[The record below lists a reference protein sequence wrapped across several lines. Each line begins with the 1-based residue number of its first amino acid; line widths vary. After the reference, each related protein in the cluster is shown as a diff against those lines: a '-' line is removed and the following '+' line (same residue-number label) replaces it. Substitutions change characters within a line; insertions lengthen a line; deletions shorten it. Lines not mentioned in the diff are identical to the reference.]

1 LARVSGGHD
10 DRRSRRSDR
19 VHGASSGDLARGIT
33 SVKRIAV
40 FGAALF
46 FIAGFAFLTLRAV
59 AEQGFTLD
67 SLLSVFVL
75 VLLGVGIVGA
85 LLSGPRQ

>member
-1 LARVSGGHD
+1 M
-10 DRRSRRSDR
+10 
-19 VHGASSGDLARGIT
+19 
-33 SVKRIAV
+33 KRIAV

-46 FIAGFAFLTLRAV
+46 FVAGFAFLTLHAV
-59 AEQGFTLD
+59 AEQGFTLG

-75 VLLGVGIVGA
+75 VLLGIGIVGA

>member
-1 LARVSGGHD
+1 
-10 DRRSRRSDR
+10 
-19 VHGASSGDLARGIT
+19 
-33 SVKRIAV
+33 VKRIAV
-40 FGAALF
+40 FGAALI

-59 AEQGFTLD
+59 AEQGFTLG

-75 VLLGVGIVGA
+75 VLLGIGIVGA